1 MNFPMFFYPLPF
13 TQGWV
18 FGLTS
23 QPLQNE
29 LGGEVIMPQDD
40 DLNNQIEALK

>member
-1 MNFPMFFYPLPF
+1 LVSL
-13 TQGWV
+13 GWI

-29 LGGEVIMPQDD
+29 LGGEVVMAQND
-40 DLNNQIEALK
+40 DLRNKIDELR

>member
-1 MNFPMFFYPLPF
+1 MVII
-13 TQGWV
+13 GWI

-29 LGGEVIMPQDD
+29 LGGEVVMAQND
-40 DLNNQIEALK
+40 DLRNKIDDLR

>member
-1 MNFPMFFYPLPF
+1 MMNLLTLFPIIL
-13 TQGWV
+13 GWI

-29 LGGEVIMPQDD
+29 LGGEVVVTQND
-40 DLNNQIEALK
+40 DLR